1 MLRKQYN
8 FTPIRRINMS
18 DGFKFTEEWHRNLKD
33 PVVIV
38 LPPGKNQEVLDFYQG
53 QFGDK
58 EIEVM
63 DWSKFQPDHRSVFAH
78 RNPRLVPGSYRYQR
92 EHQQPH
98 NDQRYLSVIRSWC
111 LLR

>member
-1 MLRKQYN
+1 
-8 FTPIRRINMS
+8 MS

-78 RNPRLVPGSYRYQR
+78 RNPRLVAGT
-92 EHQQPH
+92 PH
-98 NDQRYLSVIRSWC
+98 VPSSMNDIRKLQIS
-111 LLR
+111 LL